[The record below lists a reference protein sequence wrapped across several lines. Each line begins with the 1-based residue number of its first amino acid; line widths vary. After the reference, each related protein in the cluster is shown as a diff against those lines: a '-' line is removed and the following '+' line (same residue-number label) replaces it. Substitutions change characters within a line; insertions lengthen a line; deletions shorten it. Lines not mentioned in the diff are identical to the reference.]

1 MKKVRKPGIVPAN
14 PSGPTGPSAAVAA
27 VLEGHGVLM
36 GTSMDDHHLIHKPHK
51 GLGAGDL
58 TGAMHVTDAL
68 NFGGNLHGHSSPMVS
83 SIFAG
88 SVWES
93 LVCSCFFL
101 VRLCWRVKSDGL
113 GLVAVDALV
122 LRLLCHCACTGL
134 WWSSGSADRGHHFNG
149 GLNPPLLHMLP
160 QGLSAGCCAVL

>member
-1 MKKVRKPGIVPAN
+1 VKKVRKPGIVPAN

-83 SIFAG
+83 
-88 SVWES
+88 VY
-93 LVCSCFFL
+93 FL
-101 VRLCWRVKSDGL
+101 TKKTREVLC
-113 GLVAVDALV
+113 
-122 LRLLCHCACTGL
+122 
-134 WWSSGSADRGHHFNG
+134 
-149 GLNPPLLHMLP
+149 
-160 QGLSAGCCAVL
+160 